1 MITAEQFSQT
11 FEQVSRDQ
19 MPVLL
24 ECWPSQPKF
33 TQYIKQQMMPAIAD
47 TLGCS
52 LELEYK
58 RIDIVFRPLPGAT
71 DNDTQIVAAI
81 EHENNFG
88 RSASEVR
95 KLRNLAAPL
104 GVLITYVSAH
114 RREQQIADFA
124 NIMAAAD
131 KSLATSGGEL
141 LLIIGPYGMS
151 RPASLSWE
159 YFVHRGDQFER
170 VTL

>member
-1 MITAEQFSQT
+1 MITAEQFSRT
-11 FEQVSRDQ
+11 FEQVSKDQ
-19 MPVLL
+19 RSVLL

-47 TLGCS
+47 ALGCS

-58 RIDIVFRPLPGAT
+58 RIDIVFRLLPGAT

-88 RSASEVR
+88 GSDSEVR
-95 KLRNLAAPL
+95 KLRDLATPL
-104 GVLITYVSAH
+104 GVLVTYVSVH
-114 RREQQIADFA
+114 RREQQITDFA
-124 NIMAAAD
+124 KIMADAEKSPAAPR
-131 KSLATSGGEL
+131 GEL

-151 RPASLSWE
+151 RPANLTWE

-170 VTL
+170 VVL